1 MTASAARQ
9 SSETPDDEIVAERGR
24 LVMVMR
30 RQPKGG
36 VMVPGYLTW
45 GLIPH
50 DADTRP
56 AIQPTNARAE
66 TIAELPMFREAY
78 RKRRCLV
85 PIDAFHQK
93 DAHGKRYTIK
103 RIDGEPLAIAA
114 IWENWKNPDSG
125 KWERT
130 FASVTVAANLT
141 LAGVHDRMPLI
152 LEKPD
157 FARWLGPE
165 EDPRDL
171 LTPSADD
178 VLLVSSV
185 HGKRPRRS

>member
-1 MTASAARQ
+1 MS
-9 SSETPDDEIVAERGR
+9 DDEIVAERGR
-24 LVMVMR
+24 SVMVMR
-30 RQPKGG
+30 RHPKSGA
-36 VMVPGYLTW
+36 MVQGYLTW

-56 AIQPTNARAE
+56 DIQPTNARAE
-66 TIAELPMFREAY
+66 SIAELPMFREAY
-78 RKRRCLV
+78 RKRRGIV
-85 PIDAFHQK
+85 PVDAFHQK
-93 DAHGKRYTIK
+93 DARGKRDTIK
-103 RIDGEPLAIAA
+103 RVDGEPLGIAA

-125 KWERT
+125 TWERT
-130 FASVTVAANLT
+130 FASVTVAANLA
-141 LAGVHDRMPLI
+141 LAGIHDRMPLI

-171 LTPSADD
+171 LKPSADD
-178 VLLVSSV
+178 ILLVSPV

>member
-1 MTASAARQ
+1 MSPSAL
-9 SSETPDDEIVAERGR
+9 SSPDPRSDDILAERGR
-24 LVMVMR
+24 SVMVMR
-30 RQPKGG
+30 RHPKSG

-45 GLIPH
+45 GLIPR
-50 DADTRP
+50 DAGTRP
-56 AIQPTNARAE
+56 DIQPTNARAE
-66 TIAELPMFREAY
+66 TVAELPMFREAY
-78 RKRRCLV
+78 RTRRCIV
-85 PIDAFHQK
+85 PIEAFHQK
-93 DAHGKRYTIK
+93 DARGKRYTIK
-103 RIDGEPLAIAA
+103 RTDGEPLGIAA

-130 FASVTVAANLT
+130 FATVTVAANLA
-141 LAGVHDRMPLI
+141 LAGIHDRMPLI

-171 LTPSADD
+171 LKPSDED